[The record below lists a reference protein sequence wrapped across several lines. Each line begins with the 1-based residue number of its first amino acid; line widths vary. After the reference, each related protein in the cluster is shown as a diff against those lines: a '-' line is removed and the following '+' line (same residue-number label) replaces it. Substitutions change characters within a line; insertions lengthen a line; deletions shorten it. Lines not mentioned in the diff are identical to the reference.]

1 MHVRSSSLVSATQAL
16 QIVSPE
22 SAERP
27 GLDAALIASFPS
39 YAYKV
44 PAASDVE
51 SGSVIGCCTDHIS
64 T

>member
-1 MHVRSSSLVSATQAL
+1 MSATQAL

-51 SGSVIGCCTDHIS
+51 SGSVIGYCTDHIS